1 MFLAINEIR
10 YAKTRYLL
18 IVGVVALI
26 SFLVYFLTGL
36 AYGLAWSNR
45 TSVDDWQASGIVLS
59 DSANKNLMIST
70 FDEGLA
76 DSVNTPKKANLYALQ
91 TVVLKDGFDD
101 ESQKINVSFFGA
113 DKTAFIY
120 PEIIEGRDS
129 AGSNEVI
136 ASVSLKGENKLALN
150 DTIQIAGNTATY
162 KIVGFTKSLKF
173 NTAPVIYTSIDVARY
188 IRGNMMVGPAA
199 SGKSNLI
206 SAVVV
211 RGIAADSSPSGLNDK
226 LKYYKIENFIL
237 SIPGYQAQ
245 LLTFGIM
252 IGFLIIIAALVIGI
266 FMYVLTI
273 EKKSIFGIMKAQGIS
288 TLYISKSVILQTVI
302 LTVLGVAVGLGLT
315 VLTSLLIPPA
325 VPFLNNWFYYGLI
338 SMLLIIMSVLGT
350 LFSVLIVSKIDPLK
364 AIG

>member
-18 IVGVVALI
+18 IVGVVVLI

-59 DSANKNLMIST
+59 DSANKNLMVST
-70 FDEGLA
+70 FRQGLA
-76 DSVNTPKKANLYALQ
+76 GDINVPEKANLYALQ
-91 TVVLKDGFDD
+91 TVVMKNNDD
-101 ESQKINVSFFGA
+101 NELQKINVSFFGM
-113 DKTAFIY
+113 DKDSFIY

-129 AGSNEVI
+129 NADGEVV
-136 ASVSLKGENKLALN
+136 ASVSLKSENKLRIN
-150 DTIQIAGNTATY
+150 DTVQIAGNSADY

-173 NTAPVIYTSIDVARY
+173 NTAPVIYTNIDVARD

-199 SGKSNLI
+199 SGRSDLI
-206 SAVVV
+206 SAVIV
-211 RGIAADSSPSGLNDK
+211 RGVDGDKSVPGLNDK
-226 LKYYKIENFIL
+226 LKYYQTEDFIL

-252 IGFLIIIAALVIGI
+252 IGFLIIIATLVIGI

-288 TLYISKSVILQTVI
+288 TFYISRSVILQTII
-302 LTVLGVAVGLGLT
+302 LTTIGVVIGLGLT
-315 VLTSLLIPPA
+315 VLTGLLIPPA
-325 VPFLNNWFYYGLI
+325 VPFLNNWFFYFLI
-338 SMLLIIMSVLGT
+338 SMLLVFMSVLGT